1 MTLEVFM
8 SAMKNKDMRVT
19 ILNAKKE
26 EIIRFYSEGFNGVE
40 NDILAMT
47 VDTFEINTNNTM
59 TIVLSDKEEEPAE
72 TETP

>member
-8 SAMKNKDMRVT
+8 RAMKNKDMRVT

-26 EIIRFYSEGFNGVE
+26 EIIRFYSEGFRGVE

-59 TIVLSDKEEEPAE
+59 TVVLACECTNESE

>member
-8 SAMKNKDMRVT
+8 SAMKNKDIRVT
-19 ILNAKKE
+19 ILNDKKE
-26 EIIRFYSEGFNGVE
+26 EIIRFYSEGYRGVE

-47 VDTFEINTNNTM
+47 VDTFEININNTL
-59 TIVLSDKEEEPAE
+59 TIVLSDKEEEP